1 MLDVVK
7 KEFKEHVGEMES
19 SRSAAAAREKRNGVA
34 ENWVAFEDNEEN
46 FHPNLFSQSQ
56 PLLNRRMVNDD
67 DNNNNNN
74 NNPFYD

>member
-19 SRSAAAAREKRNGVA
+19 LRNAAAKEKRNGVA

-56 PLLNRRMVNDD
+56 PLLNRRMVND
-67 DNNNNNN
+67 NN
-74 NNPFYD
+74 NNPFYDG